1 MLDARRK
8 RLWFRCHHC
17 GMAENDVIFGRFAER
32 HLEALSD
39 DQLDRLERLLEENDV
54 DLFKWVTGKAGV
66 QQVVEALTAAEL
78 SLQRVTAVR
87 DRVISAYQE
96 IIRMPI

>member
-66 QQVVEALTAAEL
+66 PAAFDHDVMALLRASAEE
-78 SLQRVTAVR
+78 R
-87 DRVISAYQE
+87 D
-96 IIRMPI
+96 